1 MVLTVEPYVETF
13 ETNADLLARLE
24 ARDAEIDRLNRESI
38 RVNQRMSSLEKIIG
52 KAPTPEKSGHA
63 SGCSSSV
70 VNPIFEEE
78 GDAVVQ
84 IENPQV
90 PNRRGKQWYF
100 E

>member
-1 MVLTVEPYVETF
+1 MVLTVEPYVEPS
-13 ETNADLLARLE
+13 ETNADLLA
-24 ARDAEIDRLNRESI
+24 EIDRLNGESI